1 MIEAIY
7 LHFTVLNSLAE
18 LEQLRVQKFNSL
30 MQSSPSIRKAFQHS
44 SKITADFIQDFYP
57 ASFSPAGSNKRV
69 LEEAVMMAWVRYLQG
84 ISGEYRVANS

>member
-1 MIEAIY
+1 MQFSDKKKIIEAIC

-18 LEQLRVQKFNSL
+18 LEQLRRGLAMQKFDSL

-69 LEEAVMMAWVRYLQG
+69 LEEAVMMA
-84 ISGEYRVANS
+84 